1 MNLAKFNTTTLANK
15 GVEVELKDL
24 RTGQGAGCYI
34 TILGTDSETYQALK
48 EERAREAAARIE
60 SGKGNDLS
68 RDELLKL
75 TCETLARCTIG
86 WRLLDAEE
94 EDGGGPL
101 AFSPEAAVK
110 LYAKYPAIRDQINR
124 EIADRGNFA
133 RA

>member
-1 MNLAKFNTTTLANK
+1 MNLSKFNTTVLANK

-24 RTGQGAGCYI
+24 KTGAGAGAYI

-68 RDELLKL
+68 RDELLRL
-75 TCETLARCTIG
+75 TVETLARCTTG
-86 WRLLDAEE
+86 WRNLDAEE
-94 EDGGGPL
+94 EDGGGAL
-101 AFSPEAAVK
+101 VFSHEAAVK
-110 LYAKYPAIRDQINR
+110 LYTKYPAIRDQINR
-124 EIADRGNFA
+124 EIADRANFV